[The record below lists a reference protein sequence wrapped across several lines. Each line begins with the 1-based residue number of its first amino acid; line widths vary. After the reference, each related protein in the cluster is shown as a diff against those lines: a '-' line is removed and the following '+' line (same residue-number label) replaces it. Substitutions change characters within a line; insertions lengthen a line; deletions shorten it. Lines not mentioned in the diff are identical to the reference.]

1 MGFIPKGLEKEMR
14 KMFTTLV
21 KEAGKYITIF
31 GAPEKSG
38 CPNCYQ
44 DNTGISVNTFNSS
57 FVVPTVIFGVTYSPI
72 SFTRGR
78 CPVCEGTGSL
88 TYADSYKV
96 KALVLW
102 NPASVS
108 GSKGE
113 LNTTPAGLEG
123 SNVVRI
129 KADRCYYERL
139 RDCTKA
145 TIDGVE
151 CSLALPPTIRFVG
164 KEDVLVTV
172 YFIATEV
179 GHNVRGG

>member
-1 MGFIPKGLEKEMR
+1 MGFIPKDLHKEM
-14 KMFTTLV
+14 KVMYSTLV
-21 KEAGKYITIF
+21 KESGKYITIF
-31 GAPEKSG
+31 GAPEKIG

-44 DNTGISVNTFNSS
+44 DHTGNSTGVFNSS
-57 FVVPTVIFGVTYSPI
+57 FVTPIVIFGETYSPI
-72 SFTRGR
+72 SFTLGR

-88 TYADSYKV
+88 TYADSSKI

-102 NPASVS
+102 NPAGVS
-108 GSKGE
+108 DSRGS

-123 SNVVRI
+123 SNVVRV
-129 KADRCYYERL
+129 KADKCYYNRL

-145 TIDGVE
+145 TIGGVE

-164 KEDVLVTV
+164 KEDVLVTA